1 MPQLRAII
9 ILAIVSALATICY
22 LSLWSNLDYDRDD
35 TVFNNIHNAASRF
48 HPHQTVD
55 QETQPKINEGTPSP
69 EQQSQQKQPMVSR
82 NNARL
87 AAQNNKAFVSFC
99 SAIQADRDAASSITL
114 ENDVT
119 FTTYTQWIEHINNKN
134 TPRQQQL
141 QQQLPVFME
150 RPLNGWVINLT
161 SMAEPCNRLIHSSA
175 HCLKFLTQEHEY
187 LIPATPDQKVTNAQA
202 PIMDFHIFWR
212 GPISDKLSLSA
223 HSFIF
228 TQPLDRSHLHLWI
241 DSADLPNG
249 EPEDYTQ
256 NQFSAPLVSPP
267 LNKYISIHMW
277 DQAAELKYAYPE
289 DVEDEDEDDT
299 NGDDETKFKDLEQ
312 KQAPVKS
319 VALSDEAR
327 FLILNRNGGIYLDA
341 DVLLLKDMSPF
352 YDSGLE
358 FAYEWS
364 RTRMY
369 NTAILRLYKES
380 TVARRILDGARAREK
395 EIMARKLQMLKQQA
409 EEGQEQRLVKR
420 GEMRPDEIYHPARL
434 RKYLRP
440 QDSQIEGNGLIMM
453 SPAVFDPNWLR
464 VDHAEAKSAD
474 AETMVE
480 DLKSFP
486 DAFKVEEAVCPFQK
500 QQQEAPQFTAGPEVF
515 FQGAYAYHW
524 HNNWA
529 TPIEPKSWMGHMRQ
543 AYDDFVAGRRPNLYG
558 EMF

>member
-48 HPHQTVD
+48 RPHQTGD
-55 QETQPKINEGTPSP
+55 QETQLKINEGTPSP
-69 EQQSQQKQPMVSR
+69 EQQSQPKQPVVSR

-99 SAIQADRDAASSITL
+99 SANQADRDAASSITL

-175 HCLKFLTQEHEY
+175 HCLKFLTQEHAY

-267 LNKYISIHMW
+267 LNKYISIHVW

-289 DVEDEDEDDT
+289 DIEDEDEDDT
-299 NGDDETKFKDLEQ
+299 NDDDETEFRDLEQ

-486 DAFKVEEAVCPFQK
+486 DAFNVEEA
-500 QQQEAPQFTAGPEVF
+500 
-515 FQGAYAYHW
+515 
-524 HNNWA
+524 
-529 TPIEPKSWMGHMRQ
+529 PKSWMGHMRQ